1 LGFFFFMRSS
11 EYARTPAG
19 TNHHIRCRDV
29 TFQGIH
35 GDRPTRLADVK
46 SVTIWFRSSKT
57 DQPGVGTARS
67 LYKSKC
73 EWLCPVGAAWDLSRT
88 NEASSLSREQAFCSY
103 KAPNGQIHQV
113 SSDSINKALK
123 RAADHL
129 GLDRRQYASHS
140 LRRGGATAILFGGAK
155 DLTG

>member
-1 LGFFFFMRSS
+1 
-11 EYARTPAG
+11 
-19 TNHHIRCRDV
+19 
-29 TFQGIH
+29 
-35 GDRPTRLADVK
+35 
-46 SVTIWFRSSKT
+46 
-57 DQPGVGTARS
+57 VGTARS

-140 LRRGGATAILFGGAK
+140 LRRGDATAMLLGGANDLTAQLFGRWKSDAYKLYTCIDTMQLSTLATRMTTAAQDTTSCAQCGHH
-155 DLTG
+155 LQH